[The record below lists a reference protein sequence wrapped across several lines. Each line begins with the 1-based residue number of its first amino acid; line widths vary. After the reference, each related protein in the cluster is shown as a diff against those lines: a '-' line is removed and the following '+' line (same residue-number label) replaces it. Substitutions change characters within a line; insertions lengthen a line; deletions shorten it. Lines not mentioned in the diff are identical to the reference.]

1 MTKKRILTAQDIS
14 CIGKCSLAVA
24 LPIISACGAEAAPLP
39 TAYLSSHTAFPDYYF
54 RPLTEEM
61 ENSISKFVSQKVLFD
76 GIYSG
81 FLGERRQ
88 IKILSEAADKLRKDG
103 AFVIIDPAMA
113 DFGELYPCFDG
124 GFVEDMKEYIKKADV
139 IVPNLTEAAILT
151 DTPYKNCGYG
161 RDYVEKIIKKLSDG
175 KRKVVITGI
184 SFDDKKVGAYGY
196 DGEKYFYVADKKFD
210 GRFYGTGDIFA
221 SVLCGKLSAGDEFV
235 PAVKAA
241 VSFTAESIK
250 QTVESR
256 DRVWY
261 GVEFEKIL
269 HKLSDDRRSEN

>member
-24 LPIISACGAEAAPLP
+24 LPIISACGAEAAALP

-61 ENSISKFVSQKVLFD
+61 KNTVDKFVSQKVLFD

-81 FLGERRQ
+81 FLGERTQ
-88 IKILSEAADKLRKDG
+88 IKILSEAADKLKKDG
-103 AFVIIDPAMA
+103 AFVLIDPAMA
-113 DFGELYPCFDG
+113 DFGKLYPCFDG
-124 GFVEDMKEYIKKADV
+124 AFVEEMKEYIKKADV

-151 DTPYKNCGYG
+151 DTPYKNYGYD
-161 RDYVEKIIKKLSDG
+161 RDYIEKIIRKLSDG

-196 DGEKYFYVADKKFD
+196 DGKEFFYAADKKYD

-221 SVLCGKLSAGDEFV
+221 SVLCGRLAAGDGFV
-235 PAVKAA
+235 SAVKTAFK
-241 VSFTAESIK
+241 FTAESIK
-250 QTVESR
+250 STVES
-256 DRVWY
+256 DDGVWY
-261 GVEFEKIL
+261 GVEFEKVL
-269 HKLSDDRRSEN
+269 RKLTESK

>member
-24 LPIISACGAEAAPLP
+24 LPIISACGAEAAALP

-54 RPLTEEM
+54 RPLTEETK
-61 ENSISKFVSQKVLFD
+61 NTVGKFVSQKVLFD

-81 FLGERRQ
+81 FLGEKAQ

-103 AFVIIDPAMA
+103 AFVLIDPAMA

-124 GFVEDMKEYIKKADV
+124 EFVEEMKEYIKKADV
-139 IVPNLTEAAILT
+139 VVPNLTEAAILT
-151 DTPYKNCGYG
+151 DTPYQKDGYD
-161 RDYVEKIIKKLSDG
+161 RDYIEKIIEKLSDG

-184 SFDDKKVGAYGY
+184 SFDEKTVGAYGF
-196 DGEKYFYVADKKFD
+196 DGEEYFYVADKKYD

-221 SVLCGKLSAGDEFV
+221 SVLCGRLAAGDDLV
-235 PAVKAA
+235 AAVKTA
-241 VSFTAESIK
+241 VGFTAESIK
-250 QTVESR
+250 STVES
-256 DRVWY
+256 DDGVWY
-261 GVEFEKIL
+261 GVEFEKVL
-269 HKLSDDRRSEN
+269 RKLTGADNGRS